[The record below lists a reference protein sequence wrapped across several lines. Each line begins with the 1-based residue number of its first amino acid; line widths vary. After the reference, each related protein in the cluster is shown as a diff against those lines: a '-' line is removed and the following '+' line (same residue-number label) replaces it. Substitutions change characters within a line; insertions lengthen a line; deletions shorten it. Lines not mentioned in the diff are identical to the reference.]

1 MKKIIIFVLL
11 ILLTALS
18 ALNTYATEIPDLS
31 RTASVSVEMT
41 YMGSPVGG
49 GTLTAYRVAEIKIEN
64 GADYGFAF
72 LEEYADC
79 EADISDFGDVN
90 LASEFASFIKENN
103 ISGTTLAIDEK
114 GNVGFNDLELGLYV
128 FVQNDPAEGYTK
140 VGAFM
145 VSVPQNNGDG
155 YVYDVD
161 ATPKISTRLETVDSD
176 TEAPPVTTT
185 PPTSTPT
192 PGGELP
198 QTGMLKWPIPILL
211 VSGAMF
217 VILGMYFLAERNKKY
232 GKN

>member
-114 GNVGFNDLELGLYV
+114 GNVGLMIWNS
-128 FVQNDPAEGYTK
+128 
-140 VGAFM
+140 
-145 VSVPQNNGDG
+145 VS
-155 YVYDVD
+155 
-161 ATPKISTRLETVDSD
+161 TFLCRTILPKGILRLERLWFPYRRITV
-176 TEAPPVTTT
+176 TVTFMTLT
-185 PPTSTPT
+185 
-192 PGGELP
+192 LP
-198 QTGMLKWPIPILL
+198 QRSALVLKQLTVIPKLL
-211 VSGAMF
+211 P
-217 VILGMYFLAERNKKY
+217 
-232 GKN
+232 